1 MWLQKA
7 YTKIK
12 GVISVFEQYMVC
24 EDGFRNV
31 VKDGDVVGYEV
42 KLRVPY
48 YRGIALSLINS
59 IDLEVDGVSYSHN
72 DMVFSVETGSFPYN
86 ELSTVINNRWE
97 FGEKA
102 TLFVKKQGGLAEG
115 IHKVNAV
122 VNLRISY
129 LPWPNIG
136 VDTKHITLE
145 NDNVLI

>member
-1 MWLQKA
+1 M
-7 YTKIK
+7 
-12 GVISVFEQYMVC
+12 FEQYMVC

-31 VKDGDVVGYEV
+31 VKDGDVVGFEV

-59 IDLEVDGVSYSHN
+59 IDLLVDGVSFSHD

-102 TLFVKKQGGLAEG
+102 ILFVKKQGGLAEG
-115 IHKVNAV
+115 IHKVHAV

-136 VDTKHITLE
+136 VDTKDITLE
-145 NDNVLI
+145 NDNVLV

>member
-1 MWLQKA
+1 M
-7 YTKIK
+7 
-12 GVISVFEQYMVC
+12 FEQYMVC

-31 VKDGDVVGYEV
+31 VKDGDIIGFEV
-42 KLRVPY
+42 KLRIPY

-59 IDLEVDGVSYSHN
+59 IDLEIDGESFSSEE
-72 DMVFSVETGSFPYN
+72 MTFSVETGSFPYN

-102 TLFVKKQGGLAEG
+102 TLFVKKADGLLEG
-115 IHKVNAV
+115 THKVHAI

-136 VDTKHITLE
+136 EDSKNITLE
-145 NDNVLI
+145 EEKVIA

>member
-1 MWLQKA
+1 M
-7 YTKIK
+7 
-12 GVISVFEQYMVC
+12 FEQYLVC

-31 VKDGDVVGYEV
+31 VEDGKAVGFEV
-42 KLRVPY
+42 KLRIPY

-59 IDLEVDGVSYSHN
+59 IDLEINDQSYAHD
-72 DMVFSVETGSFPYN
+72 DMIFSVETGSFPYH

-102 TLFVKKQGGLAEG
+102 TLFVKKPGGLEAG
-115 IHKVNAV
+115 MHKVHAV

-136 VDTKHITLE
+136 DDTKHISLE
-145 NDNVLI
+145 EDRIIA

>member
-1 MWLQKA
+1 M
-7 YTKIK
+7 
-12 GVISVFEQYMVC
+12 FEQYMVC

-31 VKDGDVVGYEV
+31 VKDGDIIGFEV
-42 KLRVPY
+42 KLRIPY

-59 IDLEVDGVSYSHN
+59 INLEIDGVSFSRE
-72 DMVFSVETGSFPYN
+72 DMTFSVETGSFPYN

-102 TLFVKKQGGLAEG
+102 TLFVKKANGLSEG
-115 IHKVNAV
+115 THNVHAI

-136 VDTKHITLE
+136 EDTKNITLE
-145 NDNVLI
+145 EDRVIA

>member
-1 MWLQKA
+1 M
-7 YTKIK
+7 
-12 GVISVFEQYMVC
+12 FEQYLVC

-31 VKDGDVVGYEV
+31 VEDGIVVGFEV
-42 KLRVPY
+42 KLRIPY

-59 IDLEVDGVSYSHN
+59 IDLEVDEQSYSHD
-72 DMVFSVETGSFPYN
+72 DMIFSVETGSFPYH

-102 TLFVKKQGGLAEG
+102 TLFVKTPSGLAAG
-115 IHKVNAV
+115 THKVHAV

-136 VDTKHITLE
+136 DDTKQITLE
-145 NDNVLI
+145 AERVLV